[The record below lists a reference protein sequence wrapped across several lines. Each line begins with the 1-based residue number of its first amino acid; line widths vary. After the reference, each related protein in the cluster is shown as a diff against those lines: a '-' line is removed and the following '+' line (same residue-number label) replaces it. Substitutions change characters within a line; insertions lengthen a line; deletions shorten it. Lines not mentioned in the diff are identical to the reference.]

1 MIKCII
7 IDDEPLALDIL
18 EDYIQK
24 VPFLKLVKKCSSA
37 LEAID
42 CLKREAIQ
50 LIFLDIQ
57 MPDLT
62 GIQFMKSLPKMP
74 DVIFTTAY
82 SNYAIEGFNLNAVD
96 YLLKPISFERFL
108 QAANKYYDRIYN
120 QQNPS
125 GQEDTADEEDGDK
138 FIFVK
143 TEYKIVK
150 VNLKD
155 VLYIEGLKDYIRI
168 VLPQTQL
175 LTLQSMKYME
185 STLPHKMFVRVH
197 KSYIVSMR
205 YLETIER
212 NKIKVRDKWIP
223 IGNTYRD
230 SFYRIVQSNV

>member
-62 GIQFMKSLPKMP
+62 GIQFMKALPKMP

-125 GQEDTADEEDGDK
+125 AQEESSEEEGDK

-155 VLYIEGLKDYIRI
+155 VLYIEGLKDYIRL
-168 VLPQTQL
+168 VMPQTQL

-185 STLPHKMFVRVH
+185 STLPNKMFVRVH

-205 YLETIER
+205 HLETIER

-230 SFYRIVQSNV
+230 SFYRMVQSNV